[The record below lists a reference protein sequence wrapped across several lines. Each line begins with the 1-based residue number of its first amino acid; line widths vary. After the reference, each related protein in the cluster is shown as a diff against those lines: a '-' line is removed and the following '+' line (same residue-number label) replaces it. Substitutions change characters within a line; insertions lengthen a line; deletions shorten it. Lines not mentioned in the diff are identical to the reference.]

1 MTVIEGIALKPTKDV
16 GGTDWTEGALREA
29 ADSLADSPVVE
40 EFGPDPDTIGEVTDS
55 EYRDG
60 EGVWYRA
67 EIERDIP
74 FDAVTMAPAVTFG
87 APVEAEDGNLGVE
100 GITFESMAPVP
111 EATEAVGDHKVVE
124 SEDSTASQQSDDV
137 GEVVDDGS
145 E

>member
-16 GGTDWTEGALREA
+16 GGTDWTEDALRDA

-60 EGVWYRA
+60 DGVWYRA
-67 EIERDIP
+67 EIERDLPHETI
-74 FDAVTMAPAVTFG
+74 TMAPALTFG
-87 APVEAEDGNLGVE
+87 APVESDDGNLSVE
-100 GITFESMAPVP
+100 AITFESMAPVP
-111 EATEAVGDHKVVE
+111 EATEAVGDHEIVE
-124 SEDSTASQQSDDV
+124 T
-137 GEVVDDGS
+137 DDGS